1 VQSQL
6 NLELNSVSSSGRNS
20 SVSEKNAPKQ
30 TSSPESQLASPG
42 ECTGM
47 SEELRLIHKSLSEIR
62 ETMVRKD
69 DIKTLVTA
77 IVAEMKAEIKKEII
91 AEVKETLTK
100 EITDS
105 VKSQVRD
112 DFEHKIDQKAKT
124 FMSETKEIADGVNM
138 DITNIREKFQEHLK
152 ELRSMQS
159 QMKQYKSLTE
169 SALTLAN
176 QNQQYSQKNNIK
188 FLGWKEKPHEN
199 LREELCAI
207 MRETVNVTIEPMDIL
222 AIHRIPGAQG
232 KSRPVIAKFRD
243 SDSKVRVIR
252 NRSKGEVKKHFL
264 MFDHLTQMNSQLLRE
279 LNNDA
284 RIQSAWYYNGK
295 IFGLDQKGVR
305 HKYDIMDADSRKLN
319 TQFS

>member
-1 VQSQL
+1 
-6 NLELNSVSSSGRNS
+6 
-20 SVSEKNAPKQ
+20 
-30 TSSPESQLASPG
+30 
-42 ECTGM
+42 
-47 SEELRLIHKSLSEIR
+47 
-62 ETMVRKD
+62 MVRKD
-69 DIKTLVTA
+69 DIKTMVTA

-112 DFEHKIDQKAKT
+112 DFENKIDQKAKT

-138 DITNIREKFQEHLK
+138 DITNIWEKFQG
-152 ELRSMQS
+152 LRSMQS

-232 KSRPVIAKFRD
+232 KYTWNII
-243 SDSKVRVIR
+243 IR
-252 NRSKGEVKKHFL
+252 H
-264 MFDHLTQMNSQLLRE
+264 
-279 LNNDA
+279 
-284 RIQSAWYYNGK
+284 
-295 IFGLDQKGVR
+295 
-305 HKYDIMDADSRKLN
+305 
-319 TQFS
+319 